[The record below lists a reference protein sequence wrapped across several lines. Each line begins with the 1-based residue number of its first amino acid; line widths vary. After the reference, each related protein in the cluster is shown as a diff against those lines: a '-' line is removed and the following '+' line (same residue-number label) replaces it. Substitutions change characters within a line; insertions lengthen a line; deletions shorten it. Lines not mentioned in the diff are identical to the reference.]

1 MYIIRLSYY
10 IFKCTNKIWHTRLF
24 PAWMS
29 EMGARESEKER
40 DRRLPHC
47 FVGSFTVITTIP
59 SRKIAAAAVV
69 DIFCHF
75 MCLLVIPVWDCD
87 NNAYTYI
94 ICIKLHTFVF
104 IIHKARNGEQWQ
116 NRWGKY
122 KKFLLFNLQSCKGK
136 NELILILHRDYFHSL
151 SHTPQCECV
160 GMSLQSVEFW
170 VEDNNVSE
178 LFCISCMT
186 AFNISWE
193 WEENEWNA

>member
-1 MYIIRLSYY
+1 MIILIVSLCIYIIRLSYY

-29 EMGARESEKER
+29 EMRARESEKER

-75 MCLLVIPVWDCD
+75 ICLLVIPVWDCD
-87 NNAYTYI
+87 NNTYICI

-136 NELILILHRDYFHSL
+136 KWAYFN
-151 SHTPQCECV
+151 TPQGLFSFSLTHSSMWVCEHVPAVCGV
-160 GMSLQSVEFW
+160 LSRR
-170 VEDNNVSE
+170 
-178 LFCISCMT
+178 
-186 AFNISWE
+186 
-193 WEENEWNA
+193 